1 MCNPNSSV
9 ALRRT
14 NRFQQQALQQ
24 ATQDVSSQKKLSQPS
39 PSLMSLLRLKQT
51 AAAAAEDAYKTTS
64 LEHESFSAA
73 TFFETATAASTT
85 TTIPPS
91 TPKLSTPPA
100 PSLVTAALAA
110 AQEEPI
116 HPCVKPKRRRK
127 PQQPGKTAKHNDR
140 HFGECRPCMRG

>member
-73 TFFETATAASTT
+73 TFFETATTAATTSTT
-85 TTIPPS
+85 TTTVPS
-91 TPKLSTPPA
+91 SSSKLSN

-140 HFGECRPCMRG
+140 HFGECCCMRG